1 MLFLERNR
9 AEFFLYTPGYF
20 SARSGGGSKQEQPYN
35 NSMTNERMQLMKDK
49 VDALYSALNELS
61 TFITEEDLSWALKT
75 TDDMNEPV
83 EFAVDAAELALQVLN
98 VGNDLREMSYGLEGG
113 YQ

>member
-1 MLFLERNR
+1 MND
-9 AEFFLYTPGYF
+9 
-20 SARSGGGSKQEQPYN
+20 
-35 NSMTNERMQLMKDK
+35 ERMQLMKDK

-61 TFITEEDLSWALKT
+61 TFITEEDLSWALKA

-83 EFAVDAAELALQVLN
+83 EFAAELALQVLN
-98 VGNDLREMSYGLEGG
+98 VGNDLREMSYAFEGG